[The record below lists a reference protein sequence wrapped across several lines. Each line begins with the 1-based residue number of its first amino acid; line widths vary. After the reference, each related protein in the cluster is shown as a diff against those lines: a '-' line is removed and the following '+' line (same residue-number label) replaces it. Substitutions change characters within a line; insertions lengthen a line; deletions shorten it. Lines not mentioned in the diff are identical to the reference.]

1 MDKHQA
7 TKNVRSLSGGE
18 RSFATVSFVM
28 ALWDA
33 IDSPFRCLDEF
44 DVFMDLINRR
54 VSMQLMLEEAT
65 LNGSKQFIF
74 FTPQDM
80 RYMYPSIYL
89 SMQPIYVYVSF
100 HLTVDVSIHL
110 SIHISLP
117 IHVSFHLSIYS
128 INLSIYYDFLVLS
141 V

>member
-80 RYMYPSIYL
+80 RYIYPSIYQ
-89 SMQPIYVYVSF
+89 SMQPIYVYVFF
-100 HLTVDVSIHL
+100 HLFIHACIYPSIHL
-110 SIHISLP
+110 SINP
-117 IHVSFHLSIYS
+117 CCQYMCMYPSI
-128 INLSIYYDFLVLS
+128 
-141 V
+141 